1 MKKAP
6 DSEPLPSITNVGDAI
21 QWGADQFEN
30 AGLYFGHGFD
40 NAWDEAANL
49 VLYVLSLP
57 WDADSDVLYR
67 ELTETEKINIGD
79 LYDRRIKEQIPSA
92 YLVGE
97 AWFAGL
103 KFLVD
108 SRVLVP
114 RSPIAELIENQFTPW
129 LSQAPKTILDLCT
142 GSGCIGIACAH
153 SFPEAE
159 IILSDISTDALA
171 VAGQNISLHQVSN
184 RVRSIESDLFARLDD
199 KTFDLIV
206 SNPPYVDI
214 EDLSSMPKEY
224 HHEPE
229 IGLASGSDGLDF
241 TRRLL
246 REALQHLSDTGV
258 LIVEV
263 GNSWV
268 ALDDAFPNVPFLWL
282 EFERG
287 GHGVFMLTADQLR
300 EYRKEFL

>member
-6 DSEPLPSITNVGDAI
+6 VSETFSSITNVGDAI
-21 QWGADQFEN
+21 QWGADQFESSD
-30 AGLYFGHGFD
+30 LYFGHGFD

-49 VLYVLSLP
+49 VLYALSLP
-57 WDADSDVLYR
+57 WESDTDILYR
-67 ELTETEKINIGD
+67 ELTDNEKTSIGD

-108 SRVLVP
+108 PRVLVP
-114 RSPIAELIENQFTPW
+114 RSPIAELIEHRFTPW

-142 GSGCIGIACAH
+142 GSGCIGIACTH
-153 SFPEAE
+153 YFPEAE
-159 IILSDISTDALA
+159 ITLSDISTDALA
-171 VAGQNISLHQVSN
+171 VAEQNISLHHVSN
-184 RVRSIESDLFARLDD
+184 RVESVKSDLFAELGD
-199 KTFDLIV
+199 KIYDLIV
-206 SNPPYVDI
+206 SNPPYVDV

-229 IGLASGSDGLDF
+229 IGLASGFDGLNF

-246 REALQHLSDTGV
+246 REAVQHLSDTGI

-268 ALDDAFPNVPFLWL
+268 TLDDAFPNVPFLWL

-287 GHGVFMLTADQLR
+287 GHGVFMLTAEQLR
-300 EYRKEFL
+300 EYRQEFL

>member
-1 MKKAP
+1 MIKI
-6 DSEPLPSITNVGDAI
+6 SEPKTFSSITYVGDAI
-21 QWGADQFEN
+21 QWGADKFDSSE
-30 AGLYFGHGFD
+30 LYFGHGFD

-49 VLYVLSLP
+49 VLYVLLLP
-57 WDADSDVLYR
+57 WDTHTDILYR
-67 ELTETEKINIGD
+67 KLTEKEKEKISN

-129 LSQAPKTILDLCT
+129 LPQVPKTILDLCT

-153 SFPEAE
+153 YFPEAE
-159 IILSDISTDALA
+159 VNLSDISTDALA
-171 VAGQNISLHQVSN
+171 VAEENISLHKVSN
-184 RVRSIESDLFARLDD
+184 RVESFKSDLFAGLGD
-199 KTFDLIV
+199 KVYDLIV
-206 SNPPYVDI
+206 SNPPYVDT

-229 IGLASGSDGLDF
+229 IGLASGFDGLDF

-246 REALQHLSDTGV
+246 IEAVQHLSETGV

-263 GNSWV
+263 GNSWS
-268 ALDDAFPNVPFLWL
+268 ALDNAFPNVPFLWL

-300 EYRKEFL
+300 EYHQEFL

>member
-1 MKKAP
+1 MIKT
-6 DSEPLPSITNVGDAI
+6 SESNPFSSITNVGDVI
-21 QWGADQFEN
+21 QWGADQFESSD
-30 AGLYFGHGFD
+30 LCFGHGFD

-57 WDADSDVLYR
+57 WDVDSDILYR

-184 RVRSIESDLFARLDD
+184 RVKSIESDLFAGLDD

>member
-1 MKKAP
+1 MKKT
-6 DSEPLPSITNVGDAI
+6 SESNTFSSITNVGDVI
-21 QWGADQFEN
+21 QWGADQFESSD
-30 AGLYFGHGFD
+30 LYFGHGFD

-57 WDADSDVLYR
+57 WDVDSDILYR

-129 LSQAPKTILDLCT
+129 LSQAPKTVLDLCT

-224 HHEPE
+224 HHEPG